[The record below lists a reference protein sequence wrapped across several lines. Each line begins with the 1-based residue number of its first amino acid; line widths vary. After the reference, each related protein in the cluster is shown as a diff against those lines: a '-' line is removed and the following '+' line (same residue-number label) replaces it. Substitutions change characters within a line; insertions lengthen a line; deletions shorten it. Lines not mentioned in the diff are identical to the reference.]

1 MKAEEVSSP
10 TAAPGPPVLEHSAS
24 QDLDMVT
31 MMQEEETSVLDVLCC
46 INPVLIVFNFTDSV
60 LKRTAPIG
68 NTVWGGSDSNAPGV
82 DAKRLAGGLTAAQ
95 QVAKNN
101 VIAGGGYA
109 CTRCG
114 KTGHN
119 MKYCPTNGDPAFDPE
134 IRLMNIPKN
143 SKRRVA
149 SLEGVD
155 TNNKTVVEN
164 SDGTFEIFES
174 SGLEK
179 LGCVLDRKI
188 FVSLLYKPELV
199 LLQRGLAPVGGRPGH
214 GRGARPPQVRAQRH
228 VPPRG
233 SYAALLP
240 QVGQR
245 LGGAAGAGVV
255 LYALSALLHHRH
267 HA

>member
-1 MKAEEVSSP
+1 M
-10 TAAPGPPVLEHSAS
+10 
-24 QDLDMVT
+24 
-31 MMQEEETSVLDVLCC
+31 
-46 INPVLIVFNFTDSV
+46 
-60 LKRTAPIG
+60 
-68 NTVWGGSDSNAPGV
+68 
-82 DAKRLAGGLTAAQ
+82 AGGVTTAQ
-95 QVAKNN
+95 QAVKTNA
-101 VIAGGGYA
+101 IAGGGYA

-179 LGCVLDRKI
+179 LGCVIDRN

-199 LLQRGLAPVGGRPGH
+199 LPQRGLAPVGGRPGH

-228 VPPRG
+228 IPPRG
-233 SYAALLP
+233 RNTALLP

-245 LGGAAGAGVV
+245 VGGAAGACVV
-255 LYALSALLHHRH
+255 LHAVPALLHQWH
-267 HA
+267 HARHGVQF